1 MTYLP
6 LTTNYRNRMAIE
18 CDPLQELRAA
28 ADILRNEGDI
38 ESARLLGL
46 VVLRRESEANFRSK
60 NEREH

>member
-1 MTYLP
+1 
-6 LTTNYRNRMAIE
+6 MAIE

-60 NEREH
+60 NESEH